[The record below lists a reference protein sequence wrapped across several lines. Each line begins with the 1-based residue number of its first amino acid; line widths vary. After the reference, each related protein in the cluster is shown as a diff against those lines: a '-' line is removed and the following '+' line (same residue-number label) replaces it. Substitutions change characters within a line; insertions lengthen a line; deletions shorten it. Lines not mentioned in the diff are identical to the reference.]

1 MKIPQSYFFFF
12 STFLWIQFI
21 SQPTEMVGCVY
32 SPYRHHL
39 HTSCHKHN
47 FFFLPLMCYNYHF
60 KKLSNKLWLQR
71 LVFLRLQKKKKKKS
85 WLIVRLRDRNL
96 IYKPHRGERLAFL
109 LFIFGHHWVKLVEL
123 ENISKQN
130 QPTIYM

>member
-32 SPYRHHL
+32 SLYRHHL
-39 HTSCHKHN
+39 HTSCHKH
-47 FFFLPLMCYNYHF
+47 FFFPTTYVLQLPLQKIVKQVVTPKTCFF
-60 KKLSNKLWLQR
+60 KASKQ
-71 LVFLRLQKKKKKKS
+71 KKKKKS

-96 IYKPHRGERLAFL
+96 IYKPHRGDA
-109 LFIFGHHWVKLVEL
+109 
-123 ENISKQN
+123 
-130 QPTIYM
+130 